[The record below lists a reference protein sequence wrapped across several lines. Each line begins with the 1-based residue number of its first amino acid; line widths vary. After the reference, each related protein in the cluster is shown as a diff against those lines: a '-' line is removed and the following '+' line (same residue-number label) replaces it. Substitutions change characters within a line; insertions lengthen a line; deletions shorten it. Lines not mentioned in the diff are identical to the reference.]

1 MSEQRTSIVV
11 IPTYDEAD
19 NIRTVIDRVRYAAP
33 GVDVLVVDDNSPDGT
48 ADIVEGHPG
57 YLDHVFL
64 LRHGEKAGL
73 GAAYRAGFHWALNW
87 HYDIVVQMDA
97 DLSHPP
103 EQVPALIAALDD
115 TDLAVGSRYVAGG
128 GISDWSWRRRLIS
141 RAGNTYVRLVLRL
154 PVHDT
159 TAGFKA
165 FRSQALEQIGA
176 TEATSE
182 GYCFQIENT
191 WRATRLGLRLT
202 EVPITFTDRIAGTS
216 KMSSAIVA
224 EALGQVLMWRWV
236 EVRERAAR
244 QDELGVARSTHA
256 AA

>member
-1 MSEQRTSIVV
+1 MSEHSKSIVV

-19 NIRTVIDRVRYAAP
+19 NIQTVIDRVRHAAP
-33 GVDVLVVDDNSPDGT
+33 EVDVLVVDDNSPDGT
-48 ADIVEGHPG
+48 AAIVESHPD

-87 HYDIVVQMDA
+87 HYDLIVQMDA

-103 EQVPALIAALDD
+103 ERVPAMITALEDAD
-115 TDLAVGSRYVAGG
+115 VAIGSRYVPGG
-128 GISDWSWRRRLIS
+128 GTSDWPWRRRLIS
-141 RAGNTYVRLVLRL
+141 RAGHTYVRLVLRL
-154 PVHDT
+154 PVQDT

-165 FRSQALEQIGA
+165 FRRSALEQIGA
-176 TEATSE
+176 TEAASE

-191 WRATRLGLRLT
+191 WRAARLGLRLT
-202 EVPITFTDRIAGTS
+202 EVPITFTDRIHGTS

-224 EALGQVLMWRWV
+224 EAVRRVLWWRWQ
-236 EVRERAAR
+236 ETHKALAR
-244 QDELGVARSTHA
+244 GLTQPRTTHA
-256 AA
+256 VT